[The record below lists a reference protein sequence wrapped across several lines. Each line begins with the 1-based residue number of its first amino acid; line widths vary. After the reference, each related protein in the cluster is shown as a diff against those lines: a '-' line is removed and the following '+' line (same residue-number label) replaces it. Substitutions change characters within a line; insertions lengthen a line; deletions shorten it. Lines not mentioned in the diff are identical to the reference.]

1 MILLL
6 LAAGELLVATG
17 LARWRRR
24 LVGGVPG
31 RSFGAVAAMTVAA
44 LLVGTVLPV
53 SGVVLAVPVIA
64 GIAVVLWRSP
74 WRVGD
79 MAALVLVA
87 GAGTALGYQLAATL
101 DPDTGSYTD
110 QGALWLALA
119 GVPTTLTALA
129 SGVWRLRERSA
140 QR

>member
-1 MILLL
+1 
-6 LAAGELLVATG
+6 
-17 LARWRRR
+17 
-24 LVGGVPG
+24 
-31 RSFGAVAAMTVAA
+31 MTVAA

-64 GIAVVLWRSP
+64 AIAVVVWRSP

-87 GAGTALGYQLAATL
+87 GAGTALGYLLAATL
-101 DPDTGSYTD
+101 DPDTGSYAD
-110 QGALWLALA
+110 QGALLLALA
-119 GVPTTLTALA
+119 GVLATLTAIA
-129 SGVWRLRERSA
+129 SGVGRLRARSA

>member
-17 LARWRRR
+17 LALWRRR

-31 RSFGAVAAMTVAA
+31 KSFGAVAAMTVAA

-53 SGVVLAVPVIA
+53 SGVVLAVPVITA
-64 GIAVVLWRSP
+64 IAVVVWRSP

-87 GAGTALGYQLAATL
+87 GAGTALGYLLAATL
-101 DPDTGSYTD
+101 DPDTGSYAD
-110 QGALWLALA
+110 QGALLLALA
-119 GVPTTLTALA
+119 GVLATLTAIA
-129 SGVWRLRERSA
+129 SGVGRLRARSA